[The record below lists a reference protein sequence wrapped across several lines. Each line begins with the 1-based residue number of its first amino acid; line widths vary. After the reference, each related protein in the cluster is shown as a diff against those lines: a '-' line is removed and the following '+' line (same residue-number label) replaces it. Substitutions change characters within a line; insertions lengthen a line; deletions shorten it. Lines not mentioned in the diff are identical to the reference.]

1 MKIFNRIVLL
11 AGLAVAAIA
20 CERDGDD
27 GLTATQLTGAYFNAT
42 QTAFKVE
49 NGESEYTTWLYRMD
63 TAEARTV
70 ALTAEAEGFT
80 VPAEVSFEAGE
91 ESVAVTITA
100 DEPFAYGAEYKITLS
115 IADNYTTPYGPSSYT
130 FTLTCPPPFKSL
142 GMATYREDFIT
153 TFFGADNHVY
163 EVEIQENET
172 NPGEFRL
179 VNPYGEAYPENEEG
193 DWDDTQDYYLVIHAE
208 DPDGVY
214 IETQGVGMDWGYGE
228 FYMGSLAGYYLARGA
243 KTLEELKAEGLT
255 GTYDKEAGLITFPAE
270 TLLIA
275 MADYNDG
282 GLYPANTN
290 GAFLIA
296 MPGVVLADNSV
307 EVEYEGRLVAPDN
320 SNYAV
325 ANVTLGADV
334 AEVRVAIGEGK
345 DAGAVYDAIV
355 ADETEYETLTASGQ
369 VKLPVD
375 DGTWT
380 IVAVSYSA
388 DGEPQEYDYVT
399 FKVVLGEAE
408 TWTALFVGDY
418 EYSLVFTDEDD
429 NPYVDEDLTLYQSD
443 KDPNRYK
450 IAEWGYG
457 VDFVFTFDE
466 ETGEV
471 MVEDQE
477 TGAEAYGLMIYV
489 DDYSNWAD
497 FLQQYGYGDYPG
509 YYDEEEDTFY
519 FGVAYYDVEGVWDA
533 GYETFTLTGYA
544 EDALATRSAVR
555 AEKSL
560 KLGNRV
566 EMKSVKSHKGASLVK
581 DDEIIATKKSAA
593 VKAKAVPMVR

>member
-100 DEPFAYGAEYKITLS
+100 DEPFAYGEEYKITLS

-130 FTLTCPPPFKSL
+130 FTLTCPAPFKSL
-142 GMATYREDFIT
+142 GMATYRDDFIASM
-153 TFFGADNHVY
+153 FGFAPVVY
-163 EVEIQENET
+163 EVEIEENEL

-179 VNPYGEAYPENEEG
+179 VNPYGEIYPENEEG
-193 DWDDTQDYYLVIHAE
+193 DWDDSQDYYIVIHAE

-214 IETQGVGMDWGYGE
+214 IDMQATGMDWGYGMIYVYSMAAY
-228 FYMGSLAGYYLARGA
+228 YMDGGNSFEDVKAAGYM
-243 KTLEELKAEGLT
+243 
-255 GTYDKEAGLITFPAE
+255 GTYDKEAGIITFPVQGLA
-270 TLLIA
+270 TI
-275 MADYNDG
+275 DDDG
-282 GLYPANTN
+282 MYYGNSN

-418 EYSLVFTDEDD
+418 EYSLMFTEEDGS
-429 NPYVDEDLTLYQSD
+429 PYVDEDLTLYQSD

-497 FLQQYGYGDYPG
+497 FFQQYGYGDYPG

-519 FGVAYYDVEGVWDA
+519 FGVAYYDVEGAWDA

-593 VKAKAVPMVR
+593 AKAKAVPMVR